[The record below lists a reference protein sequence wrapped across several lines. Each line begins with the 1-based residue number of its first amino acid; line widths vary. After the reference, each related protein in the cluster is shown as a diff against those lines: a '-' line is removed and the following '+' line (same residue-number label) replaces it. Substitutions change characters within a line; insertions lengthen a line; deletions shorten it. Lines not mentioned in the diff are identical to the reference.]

1 MDGSIDWAAFTMVA
15 GINLIAVLSPGPDF
29 AITLR
34 NALVHGVRAG
44 VLTAVGI
51 ALGLSVHL
59 LYTFAGLSLLIA
71 QSVVLFSIVKV
82 LGAAYLVWI
91 GVQAIRARP
100 RDLSSGADAESP
112 GHAHRWRGGLASGFL
127 TNVLNPKAALY
138 LLALFTQIIDP
149 ATSTLEKG
157 LYGLTLMIQSLL
169 VFGLLAVV
177 IGQPPVRRVYS
188 GAAHWID
195 RALGA
200 VFIGLGVRLALA
212 RAAE

>member
-1 MDGSIDWAAFTMVA
+1 MVA

-29 AITLR
+29 VITLR
-34 NALVHGVRAG
+34 NALIHGVRAG
-44 VLTAVGI
+44 LLTAVGI
-51 ALGLSVHL
+51 ALGLSVHV
-59 LYTFAGLSLLIA
+59 LYTLAGLSLLIA
-71 QSVVLFSIVKV
+71 QSVVLFSVVKL
-82 LGAAYLVWI
+82 LGAAYLIWM
-91 GVQAIRARP
+91 GLQAIRARP
-100 RDLSSGADAESP
+100 RDPSADAAAGASGP
-112 GHAHRWRGGLASGFL
+112 DRRWRGGIVSGFL

-138 LLALFTQIIDP
+138 MLALFTQIIDP

-157 LYGLTLMIQSLL
+157 LYGLTLMVESLL
-169 VFGLLAVV
+169 VFGLLALL
-177 IGQPPVRRVYS
+177 IGQPAVRRAYG